1 MLQGLF
7 PPSPGGK
14 TGVRFQKTIKAMREH
29 GLFRLRGLSRDDRKS
44 FKNLTRIR
52 IDDLSVELP
61 GKAQSDRGF
70 SNARRA
76 DKTDNAWFR
85 HLSVSLS
92 SDASS
97 SCKRASSES
106 AGTGGSDTGSISPC
120 VNPKRSRKQLR
131 T

>member
-61 GKAQSDRGF
+61 GKAIADFPTPVGPTRQTTRGF
-70 SNARRA
+70 VIYQYPCRVTLPVPVSAQVPRVPVRA
-76 DKTDNAWFR
+76 AAIR
-85 HLSVSLS
+85 VRSL
-92 SDASS
+92 
-97 SCKRASSES
+97 RA
-106 AGTGGSDTGSISPC
+106 
-120 VNPKRSRKQLR
+120 
-131 T
+131 